1 MIDEIDYSTLERE
14 AEKPIGEGGAL
25 FCGVTAQQFAIDG
38 VTYQWPRGSKLKW
51 ALDSETMAKG
61 YGQLKADDIISC
73 IKLFLKNEFD
83 SNCDVF
89 HEFVSSSASANI
101 ILTRHRHDG
110 PSGVLADMQIPA
122 NARVDS
128 TQLIGRFDISENWV
142 LAENPPAGTIDFERT
157 CKHEWEH
164 AMGLGHRPPSVTKP
178 ALIAPLY
185 SPTMRNLQKADIDE
199 LVRRYGTPQQ
209 APTPPV
215 GSRKPV
221 NYTSVV
227 EIEQN
232 GLKWKGS
239 VTGIL
244 TPAV

>member
-1 MIDEIDYSTLERE
+1 MVDIVDTTQLDKELSESV
-14 AEKPIGEGGAL
+14 ANGGGL
-25 FCGVTAQQFAIDG
+25 FCGVVEQAFAIDG

-73 IKLFLKNEFD
+73 IKQFLKNEFD
-83 SNCDVF
+83 ANCDIQ
-89 HEFVSSSASANI
+89 HEFVSNVSIANI

-110 PSGVLADMQIPA
+110 PSGVLADMQIPM
-122 NARVDS
+122 NARTDS

-215 GSRKPV
+215 GARKPV
-221 NYTSVV
+221 NYTNVV

-239 VTGIL
+239 VSGIL
-244 TPAV
+244 SPV